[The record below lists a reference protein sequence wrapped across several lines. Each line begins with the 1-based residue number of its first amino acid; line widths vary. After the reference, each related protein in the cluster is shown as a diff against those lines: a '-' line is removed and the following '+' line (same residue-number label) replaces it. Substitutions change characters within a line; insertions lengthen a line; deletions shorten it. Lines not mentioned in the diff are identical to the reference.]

1 MATRHR
7 QARDQWLW
15 REVKSVKSQ
24 TSDKASPPGQGP
36 PQPQL
41 TCHISVS

>member
-1 MATRHR
+1 MAARHR
-7 QARDQWLW
+7 QTRDQWLR

-24 TSDKASPPGQGP
+24 TSDKASPGQGP